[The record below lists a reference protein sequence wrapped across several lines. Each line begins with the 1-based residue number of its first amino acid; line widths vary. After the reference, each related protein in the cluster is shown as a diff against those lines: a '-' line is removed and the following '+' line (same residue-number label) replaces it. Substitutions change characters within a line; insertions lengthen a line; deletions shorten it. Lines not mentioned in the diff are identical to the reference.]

1 MDNMSTNINELNEID
16 IQKLTSNIHKEIE
29 LGKTDDYISAER
41 LSNLQQI
48 QMQQLQ
54 QLDEIK
60 KKEKENEIDNK
71 TTNEKISYFEI
82 VRNPLILLIL
92 YLLFNHK
99 DIKLMID
106 NILPI
111 MVRDN
116 LMPNLVV
123 HGLILVIIYFLLIK
137 IMN

>member
-29 LGKTDDYISAER
+29 LGKTDDYINAER

-60 KKEKENEIDNK
+60 KQEKENELEEIKN
-71 TTNEKISYFEI
+71 TISYFEI
-82 VRNPLILLIL
+82 IKNPLVLLIL
-92 YLLFNHK
+92 YILLNHK
-99 DIKLMID
+99 DVKLMID
-106 NILPI
+106 NLLPI
-111 MVRDN
+111 IIKENKISN
-116 LMPNLVV
+116 LLL
-123 HGLILVIIYFLLIK
+123 HGSILVLIYFLLIK
-137 IMN
+137 IMK

>member
-29 LGKTDDYISAER
+29 LGKTDDYINAER

-60 KKEKENEIDNK
+60 KKEKENEIEDVKEN
-71 TTNEKISYFEI
+71 ISYFNMI
-82 VRNPLILLIL
+82 KNPLILLIL
-92 YLLFNHK
+92 YILLNHK
-99 DIKLMID
+99 DVKLIID
-106 NILPI
+106 NVLPSTI
-111 MVRDN
+111 KEN
-116 LMPNLVV
+116 LISNLAV
-123 HGLILVIIYFLLIK
+123 HGLLLITIYFVLIK
-137 IMN
+137 IMQ